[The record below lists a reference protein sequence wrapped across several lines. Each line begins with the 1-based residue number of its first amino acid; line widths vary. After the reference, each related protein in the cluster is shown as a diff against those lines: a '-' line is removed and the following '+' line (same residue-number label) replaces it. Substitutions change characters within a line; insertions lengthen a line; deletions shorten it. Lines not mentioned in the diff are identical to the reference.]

1 MKTIIKELTKL
12 DMRNIIVFAIL
23 IVWGVGFLNGI
34 LSKNTFNGT
43 QSDALAKLDTVM
55 LMIIGYYMNQKSNST
70 GIKEGN

>member
-1 MKTIIKELTKL
+1 MKTIIKELTKVN
-12 DMRNIIVFAIL
+12 MRNIIVFAIL

-34 LSKNTFNGT
+34 LSKNTFNET

-70 GIKEGN
+70 GIT

>member
-1 MKTIIKELTKL
+1 MKTIIKELTKVN
-12 DMRNIIVFAIL
+12 MRNIIVFAIL

-34 LSKNTFNGT
+34 LSKNTFNET

-70 GIKEGN
+70 GIHD